1 MRASNMTLTP
11 LLSLLITLKQHKKT
25 HTILLIFT
33 LDRGNVGVVLFNFG
47 KEDFHVEI
55 GDRIAQLILEQIS
68 MVPAVQVE
76 ELTETERGAGGF
88 GSTGV
93 AEKKQRTISPANPEG
108 IN

>member
-1 MRASNMTLTP
+1 MTLTP
-11 LLSLLITLKQHKKT
+11 LLSLLITLSNNTKKT